1 MSKRNNKKLLNQIY
15 SRPLPIELS
24 SDKYG
29 VAMPTLFPHNPVSWL
44 FYLTRLIQVNTLY
57 SVPQSLET
65 LIDVSYDSDGI
76 FKVLDEESM
85 AKLWRCGFFGKG
97 TLSRSEP
104 TWKARTIKRLNLD
117 SNTANALSMEEV
129 TNKRRDE
136 RKKFKA
142 ERSRLQELELKQR
155 KGEISDLESSQLEQL
170 RETLASLRLID
181 FKLSKDSFDRE
192 TDLRFEDLD
201 LIESNQ
207 LGRNLEFLQLQA
219 IETFFLKFAV
229 NVIRVNDFSTK
240 QLFLEC
246 CRQSGILKPTNK
258 FVLDYVVYHHYRSL
272 GWCVRSGVKFGC
284 DMLLYKRGPPFIHA
298 EYCILV
304 ISNDDKARYDWFEMA
319 AKARVIGTVKKTFV
333 LVYVDS
339 PTEERF
345 NSILSSAYSDEGILF
360 QDLFKLYKVTEILYR
375 RWAPSKT
382 RD

>member
-142 ERSRLQELELKQR
+142 ERSRPVSYTHLDVYKRQGFYSAIVTRVVRKIAILIDLKLR
-155 KGEISDLESSQLEQL
+155 VVQL
-170 RETLASLRLID
+170 RITR
-181 FKLSKDSFDRE
+181 
-192 TDLRFEDLD
+192 
-201 LIESNQ
+201 
-207 LGRNLEFLQLQA
+207 G
-219 IETFFLKFAV
+219 AV
-229 NVIRVNDFSTK
+229 VVVIRRD
-240 QLFLEC
+240 
-246 CRQSGILKPTNK
+246 
-258 FVLDYVVYHHYRSL
+258 
-272 GWCVRSGVKFGC
+272 
-284 DMLLYKRGPPFIHA
+284 
-298 EYCILV
+298 ILV
-304 ISNDDKARYDWFEMA
+304 TVVHFIYIPIYRFMA
-319 AKARVIGTVKKTFV
+319 PAAGGRIAKRPAATVAKNSVHFDFQFGGRVH
-333 LVYVDS
+333 
-339 PTEERF
+339 R
-345 NSILSSAYSDEGILF
+345 
-360 QDLFKLYKVTEILYR
+360 Q
-375 RWAPSKT
+375 
-382 RD
+382 